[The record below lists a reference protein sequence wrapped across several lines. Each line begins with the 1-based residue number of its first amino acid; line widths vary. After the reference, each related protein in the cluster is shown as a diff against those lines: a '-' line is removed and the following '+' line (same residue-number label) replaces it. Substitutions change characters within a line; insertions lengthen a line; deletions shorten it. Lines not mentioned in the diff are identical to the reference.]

1 MDTAKPTLLQKFSGL
16 FVKDK
21 GFYKLVVTLALPI
34 VLQNMITMGVN
45 IMDTVM
51 LGSYGEVQL
60 SGSSLGND
68 FIQIFHIL
76 CMGMGAGAS
85 VLTAQF
91 WGAGDRVSIRK
102 AITIMMRICL
112 SLVAVFTLVTAFFP
126 RQIISIFTSDAE
138 VIEKGAVYLLWSLP
152 TFFMMGVSLT
162 LTLILRSLRKVM
174 LPLVTSII
182 SFFVNIGCNYVFIF
196 GKLGFPEMQIA
207 GAALGTVCARIVE
220 AAIIGGYFLV
230 VEKDIGWRVSDLFR
244 PCKDIVGRYFKYSL
258 PVILSD
264 GMLALGNSMVS
275 IIIGHISTEFVAA
288 NAIIATIVRLS
299 TVFTQGLGQ
308 ASSTITGNTLGR
320 GEVEKTYRQGVT
332 MVTLSVFIGIAAG
345 GVILL
350 LSPWIIS
357 MYNITDLT
365 RSVAE
370 KLMYAVSIMV
380 VFQSMQSVLTKG
392 ILRGGGDT
400 KFCMLVDA
408 GFLWI
413 ASVPLGA
420 LCGLVLHA
428 DPFIIYIA
436 LKIDW
441 AIKSL
446 TCLGRVHSRKWMKRV

>member
-1 MDTAKPTLLQKFSGL
+1 MDTAKPTLIQKFSNL
-16 FVKDK
+16 FVKDR
-21 GFYKLVVTLALPI
+21 GFYKTILLLALPI

-51 LGSYGEVQL
+51 LGSYGEIQL

-68 FIQIFHIL
+68 FINIFHIL

-91 WGAGDRVSIRK
+91 WGAGDYASIRK
-102 AITIMMRICL
+102 TITIMMRICL
-112 SLVAVFTLVTAFFP
+112 ALVALFTAVTVCFP
-126 RQIISIFTSDAE
+126 RQILSIFTSDTQ
-138 VIEKGAVYLLWSLP
+138 VIEKGATYLLWSLAQY
-152 TFFMMGVSLT
+152 FLLGISLT

-174 LPLVTSII
+174 IPLITSIV
-182 SFFVNIGCNYVFIF
+182 SFFVNIGCNYIFIF

-207 GAALGTVCARIVE
+207 GAALGTVCARLVE
-220 AAIIGGYFLV
+220 TAIIGGYFLFM
-230 VEKDIGWRVSDLFR
+230 EKDIGWKITDLFR
-244 PCKDIVGRYFKYSL
+244 PCKDIAGRYLKYSF

-288 NAIIATIVRLS
+288 NAIIATVVRLS

-320 GEVEKTYRQGVT
+320 GEIEKTYRQGVT

-345 GVILL
+345 GIILL
-350 LSPWIIS
+350 LAPWIIS

-365 RSVAE
+365 RAVAE
-370 KLMYAVSIMV
+370 KLMYAVSLMV

-400 KFCMLVDA
+400 RFCMLVDA

-420 LCGLVLHA
+420 LCGLVWHA

-446 TCLGRVHSRKWMKRV
+446 VCLGRVHSRKWMKRV

>member
-1 MDTAKPTLLQKFSGL
+1 LDTAKPTLLQKFSGL

-91 WGAGDRVSIRK
+91 WGAGDTASIRK

-112 SLVAVFTLVTAFFP
+112 SLVAAFTLVTAFFP

-174 LPLVTSII
+174 VPLVTSII

-220 AAIIGGYFLV
+220 AGIIGGYFLF
-230 VEKDIGWRVSDLFR
+230 VEKDIRWKISDLFR
-244 PCKDIVGRYFKYSL
+244 PCGDIVGRYFKYSL

-446 TCLGRVHSRKWMKRV
+446 TCLGRVRSRKWMKRV